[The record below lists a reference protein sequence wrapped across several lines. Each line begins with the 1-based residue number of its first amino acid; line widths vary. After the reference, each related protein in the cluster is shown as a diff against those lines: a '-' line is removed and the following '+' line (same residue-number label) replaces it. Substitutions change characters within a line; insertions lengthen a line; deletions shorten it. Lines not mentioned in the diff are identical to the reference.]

1 MPGGPGAD
9 PTTVITAGVLRTPSL
24 VAVTLAVP
32 ASTPITT
39 PLVATAT
46 IVAALLAQA
55 TRPPTMF
62 PAASFATARS
72 ASLRLIPT
80 RARAGT
86 TSTDATAPT
95 GVATGCT
102 VMATLARFSPLAA
115 VTVAFPTATP
125 VSDPS
130 PDTDATAEALL
141 DHATLA
147 EPTTAPAAF
156 LARALSWARSPT
168 RMLAGAPRISTAAT
182 DPVEG
187 ERSSRYA
194 PAPAT
199 AITPATHGRRRLMP
213 GRRWAPGWRR
223 TLILL
228 TGIGLRGVFGT
239 ARPSWP
245 RLPNCAS
252 LSPPGS
258 SAAPP
263 CRPFAPPRVRGD
275 GHPGPGSSWTRR

>member
-32 ASTPITT
+32 ASTPVTT
-39 PLVATAT
+39 PFVATST
-46 IVAALLAQA
+46 IVSALLAQV

-115 VTVAFPTATP
+115 VTVAFPTAMP

-130 PDTDATAEALL
+130 PETDATAESLL

-168 RMLAGAPRISTAAT
+168 RMFAGAPRISTAAT

-199 AITPATHGRRRLMP
+199 AINPATHGSTRLTP
-213 GRRWAPGWRR
+213 GRRFAPGWRR
-223 TLILL
+223 TPI
-228 TGIGLRGVFGT
+228 
-239 ARPSWP
+239 
-245 RLPNCAS
+245 
-252 LSPPGS
+252 
-258 SAAPP
+258 
-263 CRPFAPPRVRGD
+263 
-275 GHPGPGSSWTRR
+275 